1 MILNDSFTD
10 LEALKIAL
18 INNSNY
24 DSSLEYDIWNV
35 VMGLNGLP
43 GHRLD
48 EQGHIAKCIVL
59 KKNNLNAIAV
69 YLKKNNEVHVKHIIP
84 NAFLQGILGKS
95 NEQRQNIL
103 EIITGKLKAMILAD
117 KQEKAFIELVDYVK
131 TVKA

>member
-1 MILNDSFTD
+1 MILNASFTD
-10 LEALKIAL
+10 LDALKTAIK
-18 INNSNY
+18 NNTNY
-24 DSSLEYDIWNV
+24 DSSLEYDTWNV
-35 VMGLNGLP
+35 VMGLNGQP

-69 YLKKNNEVHVKHIIP
+69 YLKKDNEVHVKHIIP
-84 NAFLQGILGKS
+84 NAFLQGILGES